1 MMKTNSMKKKIAT
14 GLLAGVFSLGIGASF
29 TASAEAA
36 LAPRYE
42 QQDVR
47 AGFGQDVDK
56 TELASKR
63 RQRRDRERE
72 HDDYDKDGNY
82 RKGHSQGEVN
92 TAAIVG
98 AIVGA
103 VIAKNT

>member
-14 GLLAGVFSLGIGASF
+14 GLLAGVFSLGIGSAF
-29 TASAEAA
+29 AVSAEAA
-36 LAPRYE
+36 IAPRYE

-47 AGFGQDVDK
+47 AGFGQDMEK

-63 RQRRDRERE
+63 RNRHREN
-72 HDDYDKDGNY
+72 DDYDSDGNY

-98 AIVGA
+98 AVVGA